1 MVADFGP
8 ELYAPPDRRAQ
19 EKARDVDQAA
29 ADAFEGEIEG
39 ATSRSTQQSDA
50 EPRQQQSDAE
60 LRQQLSEA
68 GPANGP
74 NAESLERL
82 IGRIGRP
89 SIEEIDRVILE
100 LQEVRNLLCNQGERL
115 SHEIARYASLSR
127 MSMTAMKSI
136 SDSLKQSKGTET

>member
-1 MVADFGP
+1 MTITRRFAADRHGLEDLGP

-19 EKARDVDQAA
+19 EKARDVEQAA
-29 ADAFEGEIEG
+29 ADAFEGEIRG
-39 ATSRSTQQSDA
+39 DLSR
-50 EPRQQQSDAE
+50 
-60 LRQQLSEA
+60 LHYQLSEA
-68 GPANGP
+68 GPAKGL
-74 NAESLERL
+74 NAESLDGL

-100 LQEVRNLLCNQGERL
+100 LQEVRNLLCNQGERV

-136 SDSLKQSKGTET
+136 SDSLKQSKDTET